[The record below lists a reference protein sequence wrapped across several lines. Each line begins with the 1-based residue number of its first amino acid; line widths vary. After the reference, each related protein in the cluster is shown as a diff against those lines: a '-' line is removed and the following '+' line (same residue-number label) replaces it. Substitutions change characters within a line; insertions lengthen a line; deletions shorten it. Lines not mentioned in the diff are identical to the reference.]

1 VVLSARICT
10 RESELKRSLQ
20 TGLGRFDRQERPIGR
35 TALEAAVAYRDE
47 LWQERQ
53 QRRMAGR
60 SRKPYVGVFV
70 GLKAYIERLR
80 EL

>member
-1 VVLSARICT
+1 MVLSAPLCT
-10 RESELKRSLQ
+10 RESELKRSQ
-20 TGLGRFDRQERPIGR
+20 RTSLGRFGRQEDPIGR

-47 LWQERQ
+47 LWQERL
-53 QRRMAGR
+53 QRRMAGH
-60 SRKPYVGVFV
+60 SRKLYVGVFV